1 VLVPLVVTLAISV
14 AVGALLASPFFSVSE
29 SSASGPMV
37 LGGTIVLGLVLSL
50 AAAEACRPLQRRVL
64 REQVR
69 RND

>member
-1 VLVPLVVTLAISV
+1 
-14 AVGALLASPFFSVSE
+14 
-29 SSASGPMV
+29 MV